1 MVFVKM
7 GRSGGREVAGG
18 GGHRITHHPLR
29 PRGRGRA
36 RARARAQDV
45 IPGSSV
51 SVSVSSC
58 PRRRANVG
66 EESSE
71 LFAHRPLHFPRISQL
86 PNSISNLAKFTQDT
100 NQADSK
106 HEVAVIP
113 VIELNRSLRNT
124 IY

>member
-7 GRSGGREVAGG
+7 GRSGGGEVAGG

-29 PRGRGRA
+29 PRTRGRA
-36 RARARAQDV
+36 RARDV

-86 PNSISNLAKFTQDT
+86 PCSISNLAKFTQNT
-100 NQADSK
+100 NQADSE

-113 VIELNRSLRNT
+113 VI
-124 IY
+124 